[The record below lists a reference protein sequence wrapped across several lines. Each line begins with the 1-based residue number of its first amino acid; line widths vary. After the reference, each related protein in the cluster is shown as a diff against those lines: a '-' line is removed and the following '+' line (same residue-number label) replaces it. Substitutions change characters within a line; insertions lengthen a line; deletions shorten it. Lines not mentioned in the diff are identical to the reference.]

1 MSVHSYIQA
10 MPKVELN
17 VHLEGAIQRETLLLI
32 AEQNDILSTMK
43 NLRQFNEWIALY
55 DRPDYARI
63 DEIART
69 FASWLLHP
77 EDITRVVYDLGVHLH
92 RQNVR
97 YAEVS
102 VQPAIYTDSG
112 MTFET
117 FLDALNDGRDR
128 VERAWGVKM
137 NWVLMIPRDRPR
149 KGDDISRWAIGSAAR
164 KGNVVGMGICGRE
177 DLQPSAQFKK
187 AFNSVQKKDVGTV
200 TNARSW
206 QNAEDLGLILE
217 TLTPDRL
224 TDSWSLN
231 EEERAL
237 IAARELPLVIT
248 PTRELRLNRIKA
260 TSDYPLQ
267 ALYDDGVRLVVSAGM
282 PELYKT
288 TLTDELVAIT
298 AVSSLSLD
306 EVERIN
312 ANAIQSSFL
321 DEAEKRALLE
331 SFEASCKE
339 LRLQHLETSAE

>member
-1 MSVHSYIQA
+1 MSVQSYIQA
-10 MPKVELN
+10 MPKVDLN

-55 DRPDYARI
+55 DRPDYTRI

-69 FASWLLHP
+69 FASWLLYP

-102 VQPAIYTDSG
+102 VQPAIYTDNG

-149 KGDDISRWAIGSAAR
+149 KGDDISRWAVGSAAR

-187 AFNSVQKKDVGTV
+187 AFNSVQKKDLGTV

-224 TDSWSLN
+224 TDCWSLT

-237 IAARELPLVIT
+237 IVARELPLVIT

-260 TSDYPLQ
+260 TSEYPLQ
-267 ALYDDGVRLVVSAGM
+267 ALYDDGVRLAVSAGM

-288 TLTDELVAIT
+288 TLTNELMAIAEAST
-298 AVSSLSLD
+298 LSLD
-306 EVERIN
+306 EVERIS
-312 ANAIQSSFL
+312 ANAIRASFL
-321 DEAEKRALLE
+321 DDTQKRLLLE

-339 LRLQHLETSAE
+339 LRLQHLETSAN